1 MPKDYYKVLGVAKGA
16 SGEEIKKAYRKLAH
30 EHHPDKKGGNEAKF
44 KEINEA
50 YQVLGDQKKRETYDR
65 FGTADPAGFGG
76 AGWPGGHDH
85 GGGFGG
91 FQWGQAGTGGFEG
104 VDMGDLGD
112 IFETF
117 FGGMGGQARRR
128 TVTNGSDLETVQ
140 EITLEEAYHGVRK
153 SIAIRTFVTCA
164 TCQGQGGDPAAGTD
178 TCATCDGKG
187 EVREEKRTFFGSFSQ
202 VKACERCHG
211 TGKIPKK
218 VCATCKGSGRIAG
231 ERKAELDITPGI
243 ADGQIIQI
251 KGLGEAGE
259 RGAAAGDLYVR
270 VRIKKHPAFERRGDD
285 LVVRQE
291 LNVFD
296 LLLGRKLTVKAL
308 DGKTVEAEVPAH
320 FNLKDDLRIPG
331 KGMPRFRSFGHGDLL
346 LEFILKAPKKLGGK
360 EKKMLEDLEKGL

>member
-1 MPKDYYKVLGVAKGA
+1 MAKDYYKILGVNKGA
-16 SGEEIKKAYRKLAH
+16 TGEEIKKAYRKLAH

-65 FGTADPAGFGG
+65 FGTAEPGGFGG
-76 AGWPGGHDH
+76 GAGGGWPGD
-85 GGGFGG
+85 G
-91 FQWGQAGTGGFEG
+91 FQWGQGAPSGFEG

-117 FGGMGGQARRR
+117 FGGMGGGARRR
-128 TVTNGSDLETVQ
+128 TVTHGSDLETVQ
-140 EITLEEAYHGVRK
+140 EITLEDAYHGVRK
-153 SIAIRTFVTCA
+153 SIVIRTFVACTACK
-164 TCQGQGGDPAAGTD
+164 GQGGDPDSGTE
-178 TCATCDGKG
+178 TCTACDGKG

-202 VKACERCHG
+202 VIACQRCHG
-211 TGKIPKK
+211 AGKIPKK
-218 VCATCKGSGRIAG
+218 VCAVCKGSGRVAG

-259 RGAAAGDLYVR
+259 RGAASGDLYVR
-270 VRIKKHPAFERRGDD
+270 VRIKKHPGFERRGDD
-285 LVVRQE
+285 IVVRKE

-296 LLLGRKLTVKAL
+296 LLLGRKISVKAL
-308 DGKTVEAEVPAH
+308 DGKNIEAEIPPH

-331 KGMPRFRSFGHGDLL
+331 KGMPRFRSFGSGDLL
-346 LEFILKAPKKLGGK
+346 VEFILKAPQKLSGK
-360 EKKMLEDLEKGL
+360 ERKVLEDLEKGL

>member
-1 MPKDYYKVLGVAKGA
+1 MPKDYYKVLGVSKNA

-30 EHHPDKKGGNEAKF
+30 EHHPDKKGGTEAKF

-65 FGTADPAGFGG
+65 FGTAEPGAGFGG
-76 AGWPGGHDH
+76 WPG

-91 FQWGQAGTGGFEG
+91 FQWAQGAPGGFEG

-117 FGGMGGQARRR
+117 FGGMGGRASRR
-128 TVTNGSDLETVQ
+128 TVTRGSDLETVQ

-153 SIAIRTFVTCA
+153 NIAIRTWVTCA
-164 TCQGQGGDPAAGTD
+164 ACKGQGGDPAAGSE
-178 TCATCDGKG
+178 TCTACDGKG
-187 EVREEKRTFFGSFSQ
+187 EIREEKRTFFGSFSQ
-202 VKACERCHG
+202 IKSCERCHG
-211 TGKIPKK
+211 GGKISKK
-218 VCATCKGSGRIAG
+218 TCAACKGSGRVSG
-231 ERKAELDITPGI
+231 ERKAELDITAGI

-259 RGAAAGDLYVR
+259 RGAVAGDLYVR
-270 VRIKKHPAFERRGDD
+270 VRVKKHPIFERRGDD
-285 LVVRQE
+285 LVIRKE

-296 LLLGRKLTVKAL
+296 LLLGRKLAVKAL
-308 DGKTVEAEVPAH
+308 DGKNVEVEVPTH
-320 FNLKDDLRIPG
+320 FNLKDNLRIPG

-346 LEFILKAPKKLGGK
+346 LEFIVKAPGKLDGKAKKI
-360 EKKMLEDLEKGL
+360 LEELEKEF

>member
-16 SGEEIKKAYRKLAH
+16 SSEEIKKAYRKLAH
-30 EHHPDKKGGNEAKF
+30 EHHPDKKSGNESKF

-65 FGTADPAGFGG
+65 FGTAEPGGFGG
-76 AGWPGGHDH
+76 GAGGWP

-91 FQWGQAGTGGFEG
+91 FQWGQGGQTGFEG

-117 FGGMGGQARRR
+117 FGGMGGRTGRR
-128 TVTNGSDLETVQ
+128 TVTHGSDLETVQ

-153 SIAIRTFVTCA
+153 NMSIRTFLTCA
-164 TCQGQGGDPAAGTD
+164 ACKGQGGDPAAGTE

-211 TGKIPKK
+211 AGKISKK
-218 VCATCKGSGRIAG
+218 TCAVCKGSGRVSG
-231 ERKAELDITPGI
+231 ERKVELDINPGI

-251 KGLGEAGE
+251 KGFGEAGE
-259 RGAAAGDLYVR
+259 RAAAAGDLYVR
-270 VRIKKHPAFERRGDD
+270 VRVKKHPAFERRGDD
-285 LVVRQE
+285 LVARHE

-296 LLLGRKLTVKAL
+296 LLLGRKVTVKTL
-308 DGKTVEAEVPAH
+308 DGKSVEVEVPAH
-320 FNLKDDLRIPG
+320 FNLKDDLRVPG
-331 KGMPRFRSFGHGDLL
+331 KGMPRFRSFGNGDLL
-346 LEFILKAPKKLGGK
+346 VEFILKAPKRLGAK
-360 EKKMLEDLEKGL
+360 EKKILEELEKDL

>member
-1 MPKDYYKVLGVAKGA
+1 MAKDYYKVLGVTKSA

-30 EHHPDKKGGNEAKF
+30 EHHPDKKGGTEAKF

-65 FGTADPAGFGG
+65 VGTAE
-76 AGWPGGHDH
+76 PGGFNGGP

-91 FQWGQAGTGGFEG
+91 FQWGQGGPGGFEG

-117 FGGMGGQARRR
+117 FGGMGGQQRRR
-128 TVTNGSDLETVQ
+128 TVTHGSDLETAQ

-153 SIAIRTFVTCA
+153 DIAIRTFVACTTCK
-164 TCQGQGGDPAAGTD
+164 GQGGDPAAGTD
-178 TCATCDGKG
+178 TCSACDGKG

-211 TGKIPKK
+211 AGKVSKK
-218 VCATCKGSGRIAG
+218 TCATCKGAGRVSG
-231 ERKAELDITPGI
+231 ERKAELDINPGI

-251 KGLGEAGE
+251 KGFGEAGE

-270 VRIKKHPAFERRGDD
+270 VRVKTHPVFERRGDD

-296 LLLGRKLTVKAL
+296 LLLGRKLTVKTL
-308 DGKTVEAEVPAH
+308 DGKSVEAEVPAH

-331 KGMPRFRSFGHGDLL
+331 KGMPRFRSFGSGDLL
-346 LEFILKAPKKLGGK
+346 VEFILKAPKKLGAK
-360 EKKMLEDLEKGL
+360 EKKILEELEKEL

>member
-1 MPKDYYKVLGVAKGA
+1 MPKDYYKVLGITKGA

-30 EHHPDKKGGNEAKF
+30 EHHPDKRGGTEAKF

-65 FGTADPAGFGG
+65 FGTAEPGGFGG
-76 AGWPGGHDH
+76 AGGGWPGG
-85 GGGFGG
+85 GG
-91 FQWGQAGTGGFEG
+91 FQWGQGGSTGFEG

-117 FGGMGGQARRR
+117 FGGMGGRVGRR
-128 TVTNGSDLETVQ
+128 TVTHGSDLETVQ

-153 SIAIRTFVTCA
+153 NIAIRTFVTCA
-164 TCQGQGGDPAAGTD
+164 TCKGQGGDPAAGTE
-178 TCATCDGKG
+178 TCIVCDGKG

-202 VKACERCHG
+202 VKVCEHCHG
-211 TGKIPKK
+211 AGKISKK
-218 VCATCKGSGRIAG
+218 TCTVCKGGGRLAG

-251 KGLGEAGE
+251 KSLGEAGE

-270 VRIKKHPAFERRGDD
+270 VRLRKHSVFERRGDD

-296 LLLGRKLTVKAL
+296 LLLGRKVTVKTL
-308 DGKTVEAEVPAH
+308 DGKSVEAEIPAH
-320 FNLKDDLRIPG
+320 FNLKDNLRIPG
-331 KGMPRFRSFGHGDLL
+331 KGMPRFRSFGQGDLL
-346 LEFILKAPKKLGGK
+346 LEFILKAPKKLGAK
-360 EKKMLEDLEKGL
+360 EKKILEDLEKEL

>member
-1 MPKDYYKVLGVAKGA
+1 MPKDYYKILGVAKG
-16 SGEEIKKAYRKLAH
+16 SSQEEIKKAYRKLAH

-44 KEINEA
+44 KEVNEA
-50 YQVLGDQKKRETYDR
+50 YQVLGDQKKRESYDR
-65 FGTADPAGFGG
+65 FGTAEPGGFGG
-76 AGWPGGHDH
+76 AGGPGH

-91 FQWGQAGTGGFEG
+91 FQWGAGGPAGFEG

-117 FGGMGGQARRR
+117 FGGAGGHSRRR
-128 TVTNGSDLETVQ
+128 TVTHGSDLETVQ

-153 SIAIRTFVTCA
+153 NLAIRTFVTCA
-164 TCQGQGGDPAAGTD
+164 ACKGQGGDPAAGTE
-178 TCATCDGKG
+178 TCAACDGKG

-202 VKACERCHG
+202 VRSCERCHG
-211 TGKIPKK
+211 SGKIPKK
-218 VCATCKGSGRIAG
+218 MCVVCKGAGRVTG
-231 ERKAELDITPGI
+231 ERKAELEINPGI

-270 VRIKKHPAFERRGDD
+270 VRVKKHPAFERRNDD

-296 LLLGRKLTVKAL
+296 LLLGRKLNLKTL
-308 DGKTVEAEVPAH
+308 DGKNIEVEVPSH
-320 FNLKDDLRIPG
+320 FNLKDNLRVPG

-346 LEFILKAPKKLGGK
+346 VEFILKAPKKLSGK
-360 EKKMLEDLEKGL
+360 EKKILEDLEKGL